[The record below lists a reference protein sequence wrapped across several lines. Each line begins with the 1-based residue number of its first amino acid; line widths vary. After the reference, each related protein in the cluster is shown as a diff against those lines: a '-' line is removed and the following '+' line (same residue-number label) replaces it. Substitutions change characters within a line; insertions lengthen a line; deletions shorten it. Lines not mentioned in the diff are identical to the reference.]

1 MLIQEDQGDSPFLLR
16 SYTASTAEA
25 PGYFVINHQHYPHSI
40 IIRTHFINTP
50 DELTAWPKESAEQL
64 DANDAKALCQGLE
77 NSSGI
82 ILLGT
87 GPRFIIPPASFR
99 DAVLASKIGM
109 EFMDTAAACRSFI
122 ALMAEGRQVV
132 AALIL

>member
-1 MLIQEDQGDSPFLLR
+1 MLIQEDHEDSPFLLR
-16 SYTASTAEA
+16 SYTPATAEN
-25 PGYFVINHQHYPHSI
+25 PSCLVIGNQRYQSALI
-40 IIRTHFINTP
+40 IYANIQDISNQIRP
-50 DELTAWPKESAEQL
+50 WSVESTEQL
-64 DANDAKALCQGLE
+64 SSEDAKQLCEGLK

-82 ILLGT
+82 LLLGT

-99 DAVLASKIGM
+99 DAVQASNIGM

-122 ALMAEGRQVV
+122 ALMAEGRQVI

>member
-1 MLIQEDQGDSPFLLR
+1 MLIQEDHEDSPFLLR
-16 SYTASTAEA
+16 SYTPATAEK
-25 PGYFVINHQHYPHSI
+25 PGCLVISNQNYHNPI
-40 IIRTHFINTP
+40 ILYANIQQIPNQIHPWSVR
-50 DELTAWPKESAEQL
+50 SAEQL
-64 DANDAKALCQGLE
+64 SIDDAKDLCERLK

-82 ILLGT
+82 LLLGT

-99 DAVLASKIGM
+99 DAVQASNIGM

-122 ALMAEGRQVV
+122 ALMAEGRQVI